1 MAKAMRTASPNKCE
15 TRLLDD
21 APAREDAFGAHLRVA
36 HAITELVGAEEGGK
50 GIALIGGYGS
60 GKSTIVQLAKEALET
75 RNSSRVVVFDSWS
88 HQGDPL
94 RRSFLEEL
102 IRFLTQAEWTPKG
115 HWDGDL
121 DALAGKKESSRTI
134 TSPRLTPAGRAI
146 AISALLVPLGYLLLA
161 DSFVKQTLMPPN
173 FLSLSTVWWGLTLA
187 LAPLLA
193 VLAVYAWLRP
203 NLAVWTRKF
212 WLSHRGR
219 PEGESV
225 WAAFVERTIQEHQ
238 TETVRSVDPTSLEFE
253 RIFGRLM
260 EATLTK
266 GRILVVVIDNLDRLP
281 SDEAQVIWAT
291 MQTFFGSSGNQ
302 SEWRKR
308 MWLLVPFN
316 PEGINRIWSDRS
328 DEKVSKS
335 FVDKTFQAAFR
346 VSPPILS
353 NWRDFFVKSLATAF
367 PSHSDPEFDRIYRLY
382 RRIAAPADKPVTP
395 RELKAFVND
404 VGVLHRQWQDEIGLV
419 VMACFVLNKDKIDAH
434 SDTLTNPEFLDS
446 GVMAILGDSEWPRDF
461 AALHFNVAR
470 ESGVQVL
477 IGRQVES
484 GLTQGSLDEL
494 LRLSQVPGFE
504 AVCQSVVEDRHGDW
518 PAEDGRSVLNAA
530 AMLLQLQK
538 EGFALQAMTE
548 LVLQDLQKIQTW
560 SLTREVGESIVA
572 VAASANDIDR
582 PQLARRLVEQTI
594 ESAPAETVPAEAL
607 KDWAEGYTRVIR
619 QVPPMATGHSWLKVG
634 VPGRPEQYVAVL
646 PFLADLISYPETQ
659 PFTAPLTATS
669 ADVVRVLTDL
679 ASADR
684 LDATSVQA
692 IRAMLRLKIAWPWEG
707 LVISID
713 KKVRAISPE
722 VAIKGPPIMCL
733 LALAAQSVGSASKVV
748 AALGPEG
755 YFSHHI
761 HLASVAADNDALAT
775 LVLGQLLYNPSGEV
789 TAHVGQSSAGQTL
802 YRSILASPEAH
813 DQIFTLAIERITR
826 RVQVE
831 TLVANANKESSPK
844 RAIAKIL
851 SSLLS
856 GTRGAD
862 LASAEH
868 FVANYA
874 AYSAVLEPSALTEL
888 TRSMVGRNALSEA
901 VVKKGFTRE
910 LAPLYRSV
918 WTISGKSATALEA
931 VLVSGLRQTDRA
943 TWSQELTSGEL
954 PELVGEMASS
964 GSELSLGKD
973 LEDALLD
980 YGKVVLG
987 GGAPRDLRGEL
998 VAKPDGHVGNFLSVF
1013 GDELVASGLLV
1024 EEADEL
1030 LRKVGRAI
1038 VERRDIG
1045 ELNWLERVLTDQ
1057 SPILKS
1063 AAEETVASL
1072 IERVADARST
1082 TTDNVALTAV
1092 LDRIFLDLGGT
1103 ATTEGGA
1110 EVGHDSESP
1119 APDG

>member
-1 MAKAMRTASPNKCE
+1 
-15 TRLLDD
+15 
-21 APAREDAFGAHLRVA
+21 
-36 HAITELVGAEEGGK
+36 
-50 GIALIGGYGS
+50 
-60 GKSTIVQLAKEALET
+60 
-75 RNSSRVVVFDSWS
+75 
-88 HQGDPL
+88 
-94 RRSFLEEL
+94 
-102 IRFLTQAEWTPKG
+102 
-115 HWDGDL
+115 
-121 DALAGKKESSRTI
+121 
-134 TSPRLTPAGRAI
+134 
-146 AISALLVPLGYLLLA
+146 
-161 DSFVKQTLMPPN
+161 
-173 FLSLSTVWWGLTLA
+173 
-187 LAPLLA
+187 
-193 VLAVYAWLRP
+193 
-203 NLAVWTRKF
+203 
-212 WLSHRGR
+212 
-219 PEGESV
+219 
-225 WAAFVERTIQEHQ
+225 
-238 TETVRSVDPTSLEFE
+238 
-253 RIFGRLM
+253 
-260 EATLTK
+260 
-266 GRILVVVIDNLDRLP
+266 
-281 SDEAQVIWAT
+281 
-291 MQTFFGSSGNQ
+291 
-302 SEWRKR
+302 
-308 MWLLVPFN
+308 
-316 PEGINRIWSDRS
+316 
-328 DEKVSKS
+328 
-335 FVDKTFQAAFR
+335 
-346 VSPPILS
+346 
-353 NWRDFFVKSLATAF
+353 
-367 PSHSDPEFDRIYRLY
+367 
-382 RRIAAPADKPVTP
+382 
-395 RELKAFVND
+395 
-404 VGVLHRQWQDEIGLV
+404 
-419 VMACFVLNKDKIDAH
+419 
-434 SDTLTNPEFLDS
+434 
-446 GVMAILGDSEWPRDF
+446 
-461 AALHFNVAR
+461 
-470 ESGVQVL
+470 
-477 IGRQVES
+477 
-484 GLTQGSLDEL
+484 
-494 LRLSQVPGFE
+494 
-504 AVCQSVVEDRHGDW
+504 
-518 PAEDGRSVLNAA
+518 
-530 AMLLQLQK
+530 
-538 EGFALQAMTE
+538 
-548 LVLQDLQKIQTW
+548 
-560 SLTREVGESIVA
+560 
-572 VAASANDIDR
+572 
-582 PQLARRLVEQTI
+582 
-594 ESAPAETVPAEAL
+594 
-607 KDWAEGYTRVIR
+607 
-619 QVPPMATGHSWLKVG
+619 
-634 VPGRPEQYVAVL
+634 
-646 PFLADLISYPETQ
+646 
-659 PFTAPLTATS
+659 
-669 ADVVRVLTDL
+669 
-679 ASADR
+679 
-684 LDATSVQA
+684 
-692 IRAMLRLKIAWPWEG
+692 MLRLKIAWPWEG

-987 GGAPRDLRGEL
+987 GGAPRGLDCGWPSVMASLTETARKTLLRDLRGEL